1 MFTVNWFIY
10 IFCESVDL
18 IYDLYTVVNSSTES
32 EIISQIQSVP
42 HTKLSKALENLG
54 VIDYF

>member
-1 MFTVNWFIY
+1 MFTVNWFSY

-32 EIISQIQSVP
+32 EIISPIQSVP
-42 HTKLSKALENLG
+42 QTKLSKALENLG